1 MSKHTPGPWRFIANH
16 PGCIPAFDIRDAEGM
31 MVAYLGHTRTPGQ
44 AEANARLIAAAPDLL
59 AACERLSFAALRRES
74 TMGDPC
80 NLIAAIEELREAA
93 QQARDAI
100 TKATCDQ

>member
-1 MSKHTPGPWRFIANH
+1 LPERV
-16 PGCIPAFDIRDAEGM
+16 CDLRVPAGLCGFQVG
-31 MVAYLGHTRTPGQ
+31 
-44 AEANARLIAAAPDLL
+44 EANARLIAAAPDLL

-80 NLIAAIEELREAA
+80 NLIAAIEELREASK
-93 QQARDAI
+93 QARDAI